1 MSINAI
7 NGVNT
12 NPNKKLENRIMTV
25 AGVGF
30 VAGTAGVGSRK
41 NWLYKGQPSDTFV
54 KNVGNN
60 LAKKMTPEEKEEAG
74 KINTFLKAV
83 ASPDTKLEDLKP
95 QIRESKELSDA
106 IKSTPEENV
115 EDAINRVFSNPN
127 KDEVKQN
134 LLDLQDKTVSHKKSG
149 KNTALKLVHDN
160 FNSQEKKLVKNENTS
175 EEVFKMLKKTA
186 NKIQAKTALLGGV
199 VTGLVAG
206 AACLIASDVPDLTKN
221 NKK

>member
-1 MSINAI
+1 
-7 NGVNT
+7 
-12 NPNKKLENRIMTV
+12 
-25 AGVGF
+25 
-30 VAGTAGVGSRK
+30 
-41 NWLYKGQPSDTFV
+41 
-54 KNVGNN
+54 
-60 LAKKMTPEEKEEAG
+60 MTPEEKEEAG

-83 ASPDTKLEDLKP
+83 VNPETNMEDLKP

-127 KDEVKQN
+127 KEEVKQN

-175 EEVFKMLKKTA
+175 EEVFGMLKKTA
-186 NKIQAKTALLGGV
+186 KKIQVKTALLGGV
-199 VTGLVAG
+199 VAGLVAG
-206 AACLIASDVPDLTKN
+206 AACLIASDVPDLTKD
-221 NKK
+221 KK

>member
-12 NPNKKLENRIMTV
+12 NPNKKLENRIMV
-25 AGVGF
+25 ATGVGF

-54 KNVGNN
+54 KNVSNN

-74 KINTFLKAV
+74 KINIFLKAV
-83 ASPDTKLEDLKP
+83 VNPETNMDDLKP

-127 KDEVKQN
+127 KEEVKQN

-160 FNSQEKKLVKNENTS
+160 FSSQEKKLVKNENTS
-175 EEVFKMLKKTA
+175 EEVFGMLKKTA
-186 NKIQAKTALLGGV
+186 KKIQVKTALLGGV
-199 VTGLVAG
+199 VAGLVAG
-206 AACLIASDVPDLTKN
+206 AACLIASDVPDLTKD
-221 NKK
+221 KK